1 MMLKKLDL
9 YILKKFIGTFIF
21 SVGLVTILLIVFD
34 ISEKI
39 DNFYE
44 HHVPLKEIVFKHY
57 LNFVPFFINM
67 LSPLFIFIS
76 VILFTSR
83 MAARYE
89 TVAILSSGISYLR
102 FLRPYMIGAA
112 VFCIMNL
119 FLGHFVIP
127 KGARVMQEFE
137 DKYVNSNFTNDDM
150 NIHRNFSPDFKM
162 SLASFSNNENKGY
175 HFTMERYK
183 GKDLVYYFST
193 PSIKWDTT
201 KKVWLTENWFE
212 RYTGK
217 KKDSLAFGPPRELP
231 IDFTPE
237 DMGRQESKENVMT
250 YFELKAFL
258 EKERKKGTPG
268 LERFEV
274 VNLKRTSVPCAS
286 FILTLIGVVLSAR
299 KIRGGIGMH
308 IAIGLLVGATYVVFL
323 HFSSIF
329 AVNRILSPVVAVWLP
344 NVVYLILALIL
355 LKWYAQK

>member
-1 MMLKKLDL
+1 MLKKIDL
-9 YILKKFIGTFIF
+9 YILRKFIGTFFF

-44 HHVPLKEIVFKHY
+44 HHVPVEEIIFKHY

-76 VILFTSR
+76 VIFFTSR

-89 TVAILSSGISYLR
+89 TVAILSSGVSYLR

-112 VFCIMNL
+112 LFCLMNL
-119 FLGHFVIP
+119 YLGHFVIP

-137 DKYVNSNFTNDDM
+137 DKYVNSSYTSEEQNV
-150 NIHRNFSPDFKM
+150 HRNFTPDFKM
-162 SLASFSNNENKGY
+162 SLASYNNIEHKGY
-175 HFTMERYK
+175 HFSMERYK
-183 GKDLVYYFST
+183 GKEMEYYFST
-193 PSIKWDTT
+193 PSIFWDTV
-201 KKVWLTENWFE
+201 KRVWISENWYE
-212 RYTGK
+212 RYIGK
-217 KKDSLAFGPPRELP
+217 EKDSIAFGPMRELK

-237 DMGRQESKENVMT
+237 DMGRQESKENIMT
-250 YFELKAFL
+250 YFELKEFL
-258 EKERKKGTPG
+258 AKEKKKGTPG

-274 VNLKRTSVPCAS
+274 VNYKRTSVPCAS
-286 FILTLIGVVLSAR
+286 FILALIGVVLSAR

-308 IAIGLLVGATYVVFL
+308 IAIGLLIGATYVVFL

-329 AVNRILSPVVAVWLP
+329 AVNRILPPLIAVWLP
-344 NVVYLILALIL
+344 NIVYAILALVL